1 MLGCSV
7 LISSNLSWLHP
18 HSLVDLREEDQTVP
32 GYGADVDDQE
42 HGGGNEGHEAGVH
55 ETEHGDG
62 GRDYDVKTDI
72 APFVQQ

>member
-32 GYGADVDDQE
+32 GYGVDFDYQE
-42 HGGGNEGHEAGVH
+42 HGGENGEHEAGVH